1 MMVMMMIINRIM
13 IIIFKGPYI
22 FSQVDKFFMA
32 TATIRANASLDG
44 LDKCGEVP
52 KDSMHLLRSAKP
64 GESDLPW

>member
-1 MMVMMMIINRIM
+1 
-13 IIIFKGPYI
+13 
-22 FSQVDKFFMA
+22 MA

-64 GESDLPW
+64 GESDLPWYATQNANWYPSYPLDALAEKC